1 MKRNPFEET
10 IERLAYQLG
19 GPLPGVAAH
28 QAMTVVPRTVRPN
41 GAGQPTMRSS
51 AVLALIYP
59 STGRLWLPLIRRSA
73 VLRHH
78 GGQVALPGGGRDTG
92 DASLWET
99 ALREAHEEIG
109 VEPEAVRYLG
119 ALTALEVPVSN
130 NLVQPYIGYT
140 AMRPVFHLQD
150 DEVAGLVELPL
161 SVLLDGDARAVEE
174 WELPGR
180 RARVPFYRYQDA
192 VIWGATAMILSE
204 LEALLRAIAT

>member
-1 MKRNPFEET
+1 
-10 IERLAYQLG
+10 
-19 GPLPGVAAH
+19 
-28 QAMTVVPRTVRPN
+28 
-41 GAGQPTMRSS
+41 MRSS

-59 STGRLWLPLIRRSA
+59 WSGQMWIPLIRRSA

-78 GGQVALPGGGRDTG
+78 GGQVALPGGGRDIG

-109 VEPEAVRYLG
+109 VEPEVVRYLG

-130 NLVQPYIGYT
+130 NLVQPYIGYS

-161 SVLLDGDARAVEE
+161 SVLLDDDARAVEE